1 MYTNNKKAGFAFG
14 AAYNRDR
21 GPVAVGSIRLQAQ
34 Y

>member
-1 MYTNNKKAGFAFG
+1 MYKNNKKAGFAFI

-21 GPVAVGSIRLQAQ
+21 GPVADGSIRLRTQ